1 MRAIEGF
8 ILGAITGAVTVWF
21 WKREIESYV
30 AERTRG
36 VRELAVA
43 GLQAVEQG
51 AEKLYDRGGA
61 ALHRAENLLK
71 DPETHVTTAAGEEE
85 GSIRPV
91 RTH

>member
-8 ILGAITGAVTVWF
+8 ILGAIAGAATVWF
-21 WKREIESYV
+21 WKPEIESYV
-30 AERTRG
+30 VERTRG

-61 ALHRAENLLK
+61 ALHRAEDLLK
-71 DPETHVTTAAGEEE
+71 DTKTDVTTALGEEE
-85 GSIRPV
+85 GFPV